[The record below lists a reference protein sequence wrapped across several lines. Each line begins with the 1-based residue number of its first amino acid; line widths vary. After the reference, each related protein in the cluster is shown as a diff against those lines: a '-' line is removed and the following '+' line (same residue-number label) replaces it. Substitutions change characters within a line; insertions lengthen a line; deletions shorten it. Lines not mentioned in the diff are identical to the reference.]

1 MEIFVL
7 QNLWY
12 CVFVFSMFAYAAL
25 DGFDLGVGCLHL
37 FCRDDTE
44 RRIFLNAIGPV
55 WDGNSLW
62 VIITSGVLLSG
73 FPSIFAVLFSTLY
86 FPMMLLVFGYIFRAV
101 AIEFRSKKEGAF
113 WRCAWDIV
121 FSFASILIPFGFGII
136 LANMVSGMPIN
147 YEGFLEGGMSTLFTR
162 YSVILGLF
170 TIALFTLH
178 GALYLNMKTEGPL
191 QKKVQGWIKNIYW
204 FFVAFWIAMNVYT
217 ISYIPEVA
225 DLPLEI
231 PFLWIILLSGIIG
244 LVAIKHNLS
253 KGNEGWAFM
262 SSFLVILSLILSLVL
277 GTYPSIIKS
286 TIDPQLNSMTIY
298 NSSASPYTLKILLGI
313 AICGVP
319 AFLGYLYYA
328 QKVFRGKV
336 EMDSMSY

>member
-1 MEIFVL
+1 MELIVL

-12 CVFVFSMFAYAAL
+12 AVFVFSMFAYAAL

-37 FCRDDTE
+37 FCKKDTD

-101 AIEFRSKKEGAF
+101 AIEFRSKRENPS
-113 WRCAWDIV
+113 WRSSWDVV
-121 FSFASILIPFGFGII
+121 FTIASILIPFGFGII
-136 LANMVSGMPIN
+136 LANMVSGMPLN
-147 YEGFLEGGMSTLFTR
+147 YEGFLEEGLSSLFSR
-162 YSVILGLF
+162 YSCILGLF

-178 GALYLNMKTEGPL
+178 GALYLNMKTEGSL
-191 QKKVQGWIKNIYW
+191 QKMIQRWVKKIYW
-204 FFVAFWIAMNVYT
+204 GFVVFWIAMNAYT

-225 DLPLEI
+225 FLPMEK
-231 PFLWIILLSGIIG
+231 PFLWIILLSGLIG
-244 LVAIKHNLS
+244 LIGIKYNLS
-253 KGNEGWAFM
+253 KQNEGWAFV
-262 SSFLVILSLILSLVL
+262 SSFFVILSLILSLVL

-286 TIDPQLNSMTIY
+286 TINPEVNSMTIY
-298 NSSASPYTLKILLGI
+298 NSSASPYTLKLLLAI
-313 AICGVP
+313 AACGVP
-319 AFLGYLYYA
+319 VFLGYLYYA

-336 EMDSMSY
+336 ELDSMSY